1 MCDYTR
7 IPCSVSTW
15 KTFIAGYD
23 VQWDALG
30 GSSHKW
36 MIKMSN
42 KTVIDGEGL
51 VLGRLS
57 SMVAKR
63 LLNGEFIELVN
74 AEKIVV
80 SGAKKMIIDK
90 EKEFL
95 NVGGFTRGPIHHRQ
109 PHRIVRKT
117 IRGMLPHRKAHGR
130 EAFRRLKVHIGVPE
144 EYEASEKE
152 TFEKI
157 HANKLSKRY
166 VTIGEIAENIGWK
179 K

>member
-1 MCDYTR
+1 
-7 IPCSVSTW
+7 
-15 KTFIAGYD
+15 
-23 VQWDALG
+23 
-30 GSSHKW
+30 
-36 MIKMSN
+36 MSN

-51 VLGRLS
+51 ILGRLS

-63 LLNGEFIELVN
+63 LLAGEQIELVN

-80 SGAKKMIIDK
+80 SGAKKMIIER

-95 NVGGFTRGPIHHRQ
+95 GVGGHETGPVHYRQ

-144 EYEASEKE
+144 EFEAAEKE
-152 TFEKI
+152 TIEKI
-157 HANKLSKRY
+157 HARILGKRY

>member
-1 MCDYTR
+1 
-7 IPCSVSTW
+7 
-15 KTFIAGYD
+15 
-23 VQWDALG
+23 
-30 GSSHKW
+30 
-36 MIKMSN
+36 MSN

-51 VLGRLS
+51 ILGRLS

-80 SGAKKMIIDK
+80 SGAKKMIIDR

-95 NVGGFTRGPIHHRQ
+95 NVGGHEKGPVHYRQ

-144 EYEASEKE
+144 EFEAAEKE
-152 TFEKI
+152 TIEKI
-157 HANKLSKRY
+157 QARILGKRY

>member
-1 MCDYTR
+1 
-7 IPCSVSTW
+7 
-15 KTFIAGYD
+15 
-23 VQWDALG
+23 
-30 GSSHKW
+30 
-36 MIKMSN
+36 MSN

-51 VLGRLS
+51 ILGRLS

-80 SGAKKMIIDK
+80 SGAKKMIIER

-95 NVGGFTRGPIHHRQ
+95 GVGGHEKGPVHYRQ

-144 EYEASEKE
+144 EFEAAEKE
-152 TFEKI
+152 TIEKI
-157 HANKLSKRY
+157 QARILGKRY

>member
-1 MCDYTR
+1 
-7 IPCSVSTW
+7 
-15 KTFIAGYD
+15 
-23 VQWDALG
+23 
-30 GSSHKW
+30 
-36 MIKMSN
+36 MSN

-51 VLGRLS
+51 ILGRLS
-57 SMVAKR
+57 SMIAKR
-63 LLNGEFIELVN
+63 LLSGEHIELVN
-74 AEKIVV
+74 SEKIVV
-80 SGAKKMIIDK
+80 SGAKKMIIAR

-95 NVGGFTRGPIHHRQ
+95 NVGGHTRGPVHYRQ

-144 EYEASEKE
+144 EFEAAEKE
-152 TFEKI
+152 TIEKI
-157 HANKLSKRY
+157 QKSILGKRY

>member
-1 MCDYTR
+1 
-7 IPCSVSTW
+7 
-15 KTFIAGYD
+15 
-23 VQWDALG
+23 
-30 GSSHKW
+30 
-36 MIKMSN
+36 MSKN
-42 KTVIDGEGL
+42 TVIDGEGL

-63 LLNGEFIELVN
+63 LLAGESIDLVN

-80 SGAKKMIIDK
+80 SGKKKMIINK

-95 NVGGFTRGPIHHRQ
+95 NVGGHEKGPVHYRQ
-109 PHRIVRKT
+109 PHRIVRQT

-130 EAFRRLKVHIGVPE
+130 EAFRRLKVYIGVPE
-144 EYEASEKE
+144 EFETAEKE
-152 TFEKI
+152 TIDKI
-157 HANKLSKRY
+157 HSSKLSKRF

>member
-1 MCDYTR
+1 
-7 IPCSVSTW
+7 
-15 KTFIAGYD
+15 
-23 VQWDALG
+23 
-30 GSSHKW
+30 
-36 MIKMSN
+36 MSN

-51 VLGRLS
+51 ILGRLS

-63 LLNGEFIELVN
+63 LLAGEQIELVN

-80 SGAKKMIIDK
+80 SGAKKMIIER

-95 NVGGFTRGPIHHRQ
+95 GVGGHEKGPVHYRQ

-144 EYEASEKE
+144 EFEAAEKE
-152 TFEKI
+152 TIEKI
-157 HANKLSKRY
+157 HARILGKGY

>member
-1 MCDYTR
+1 
-7 IPCSVSTW
+7 
-15 KTFIAGYD
+15 
-23 VQWDALG
+23 
-30 GSSHKW
+30 
-36 MIKMSN
+36 MSN

-51 VLGRLS
+51 ILGRLS

-63 LLNGEFIELVN
+63 LLAGEQIELVN

-80 SGAKKMIIDK
+80 SGAKKMIIER

-95 NVGGFTRGPIHHRQ
+95 GVGGHEKGPVHYRQ

-144 EYEASEKE
+144 
-152 TFEKI
+152 
-157 HANKLSKRY
+157 
-166 VTIGEIAENIGWK
+166 
-179 K
+179 

>member
-1 MCDYTR
+1 M
-7 IPCSVSTW
+7 
-15 KTFIAGYD
+15 K
-23 VQWDALG
+23 
-30 GSSHKW
+30 K
-36 MIKMSN
+36 N
-42 KTVIDGEGL
+42 
-51 VLGRLS
+51 LGRLS

-63 LLNGEFIELVN
+63 LLAGEQIELVN

-80 SGAKKMIIDK
+80 SGAKKMIIDR

-95 NVGGFTRGPIHHRQ
+95 GVGGHEKGPVHYRQ

-144 EYEASEKE
+144 EFEAAEKE
-152 TFEKI
+152 TIEKI
-157 HANKLSKRY
+157 HARILSKRY

>member
-1 MCDYTR
+1 
-7 IPCSVSTW
+7 
-15 KTFIAGYD
+15 
-23 VQWDALG
+23 
-30 GSSHKW
+30 
-36 MIKMSN
+36 MSN

-51 VLGRLS
+51 ILGRLS

-80 SGAKKMIIDK
+80 SGAKKMIINR

-95 NVGGFTRGPIHHRQ
+95 GVGGHEKGPVHYRQ

-117 IRGMLPHRKAHGR
+117 IRGMLLHRKAHGR

-144 EYEASEKE
+144 EFEAAEKE
-152 TFEKI
+152 TIEKI
-157 HANKLSKRY
+157 QARILGKRY

>member
-1 MCDYTR
+1 
-7 IPCSVSTW
+7 
-15 KTFIAGYD
+15 
-23 VQWDALG
+23 
-30 GSSHKW
+30 
-36 MIKMSN
+36 MSK

-51 VLGRLS
+51 ILGRLS

-63 LLNGEFIELVN
+63 LLAGEHIELVN

-80 SGAKKMIIDK
+80 SGAKKMIIDR

-95 NVGGFTRGPIHHRQ
+95 GVGGHEKGPVHYRQ

-144 EYEASEKE
+144 EFEAAEKE
-152 TFEKI
+152 TIEKI
-157 HANKLSKRY
+157 QARILGKRY

>member
-1 MCDYTR
+1 M
-7 IPCSVSTW
+7 ST
-15 KTFIAGYD
+15 
-23 VQWDALG
+23 
-30 GSSHKW
+30 
-36 MIKMSN
+36 N
-42 KTVIDGEGL
+42 TVIDGEGL

-63 LLNGEFIELVN
+63 LLAGERIHLVN

-80 SGAKKMIIDK
+80 SGKKKMIINR

-95 NVGGFTRGPIHHRQ
+95 NVGGFERGPVHYRQ
-109 PHRIVRKT
+109 PHRIVRQT

-144 EYEASEKE
+144 EFEASEKE

-157 HANKLSKRY
+157 HSSNLSKRF

>member
-1 MCDYTR
+1 
-7 IPCSVSTW
+7 
-15 KTFIAGYD
+15 
-23 VQWDALG
+23 
-30 GSSHKW
+30 
-36 MIKMSN
+36 MSN

-51 VLGRLS
+51 ILGRLS

-80 SGAKKMIIDK
+80 SGAKKMIINR

-95 NVGGFTRGPIHHRQ
+95 GVGGHEKGPVHYRQ

-144 EYEASEKE
+144 EFEAAEKE
-152 TFEKI
+152 TIKKI
-157 HANKLSKRY
+157 QARILGKRY

>member
-1 MCDYTR
+1 
-7 IPCSVSTW
+7 
-15 KTFIAGYD
+15 
-23 VQWDALG
+23 
-30 GSSHKW
+30 
-36 MIKMSN
+36 MSN

-51 VLGRLS
+51 ILGRLS

-63 LLNGEFIELVN
+63 LLAGEQIELVN

-80 SGAKKMIIDK
+80 SGAKKMIIDR

-95 NVGGFTRGPIHHRQ
+95 GVGGHEKGPVHYRQ

-117 IRGMLPHRKAHGR
+117 IRGMLPHRKTHGR

-144 EYEASEKE
+144 EFEAAEKE
-152 TFEKI
+152 TIEKI
-157 HANKLSKRY
+157 QARILGKRY

>member
-1 MCDYTR
+1 
-7 IPCSVSTW
+7 
-15 KTFIAGYD
+15 
-23 VQWDALG
+23 
-30 GSSHKW
+30 

-57 SMVAKR
+57 SMIAKR
-63 LLNGEFIELVN
+63 LLSGEHIELVN

-80 SGAKKMIIDK
+80 SGKKKMIIDR

-95 NVGGFTRGPIHHRQ
+95 NVGGHEKGPVHYRQ

-144 EYEASEKE
+144 EFEAAEKE
-152 TFEKI
+152 TIEKI
-157 HANKLSKRY
+157 QASILGKRY

>member
-1 MCDYTR
+1 M
-7 IPCSVSTW
+7 
-15 KTFIAGYD
+15 
-23 VQWDALG
+23 
-30 GSSHKW
+30 
-36 MIKMSN
+36 
-42 KTVIDGEGL
+42 
-51 VLGRLS
+51 GRLS

-63 LLNGEFIELVN
+63 LLAGEHIDIVN

-80 SGAKKMIIDK
+80 SGKKKMIINR

-95 NVGGFTRGPIHHRQ
+95 NVGGFTRGPIHYRQ
-109 PHRIVRKT
+109 PHRIVRQT

-130 EAFRRLKVHIGVPE
+130 EAFRRLKVYTGIPE
-144 EYEASEKE
+144 EFKEAEKE

-157 HANKLSKRY
+157 HSSNLSKRF

>member
-1 MCDYTR
+1 
-7 IPCSVSTW
+7 
-15 KTFIAGYD
+15 
-23 VQWDALG
+23 
-30 GSSHKW
+30 
-36 MIKMSN
+36 MSN

-51 VLGRLS
+51 ILGRLS

-80 SGAKKMIIDK
+80 SGAKKMIINR

-95 NVGGFTRGPIHHRQ
+95 GVGGHEKGPVHYRQ

-144 EYEASEKE
+144 EFEAAEKE
-152 TFEKI
+152 TIEKI
-157 HANKLSKRY
+157 QSSILSKRY

>member
-1 MCDYTR
+1 
-7 IPCSVSTW
+7 
-15 KTFIAGYD
+15 
-23 VQWDALG
+23 
-30 GSSHKW
+30 
-36 MIKMSN
+36 MSI

-51 VLGRLS
+51 ILGRLS

-63 LLNGEFIELVN
+63 LLSGEHIELVN

-80 SGAKKMIIDK
+80 SGEKKMIIAR

-95 NVGGFTRGPIHHRQ
+95 NVGGHEKGPVHYRQ

-144 EYEASEKE
+144 EFEAAEKE
-152 TFEKI
+152 TIEKI
-157 HANKLSKRY
+157 QARILGKRY

>member
-1 MCDYTR
+1 
-7 IPCSVSTW
+7 
-15 KTFIAGYD
+15 
-23 VQWDALG
+23 
-30 GSSHKW
+30 
-36 MIKMSN
+36 MSN

-51 VLGRLS
+51 ILGRLS

-63 LLNGEFIELVN
+63 LLSGEHIELVN

-80 SGAKKMIIDK
+80 SGAKKMIIDR

-95 NVGGFTRGPIHHRQ
+95 NVGGHEKGPVHYRQ

-144 EYEASEKE
+144 EFEAAEKE
-152 TFEKI
+152 TIEKI
-157 HANKLSKRY
+157 QASILGKRY

>member
-1 MCDYTR
+1 
-7 IPCSVSTW
+7 
-15 KTFIAGYD
+15 
-23 VQWDALG
+23 
-30 GSSHKW
+30 
-36 MIKMSN
+36 MSN

-51 VLGRLS
+51 ILGRLS

-63 LLNGEFIELVN
+63 LLAGEQIELVN

-80 SGAKKMIIDK
+80 SGAKKMIIER

-95 NVGGFTRGPIHHRQ
+95 GVGGHEKGPVHYRQ

-144 EYEASEKE
+144 EFEAAEKE
-152 TFEKI
+152 TIEKI
-157 HANKLSKRY
+157 QAHNLGKRY

>member
-1 MCDYTR
+1 
-7 IPCSVSTW
+7 
-15 KTFIAGYD
+15 
-23 VQWDALG
+23 
-30 GSSHKW
+30 
-36 MIKMSN
+36 MSN

-51 VLGRLS
+51 ILGRLS

-63 LLNGEFIELVN
+63 LLSGEHIELVN

-80 SGAKKMIIDK
+80 SGAKKMIIAR

-95 NVGGFTRGPIHHRQ
+95 NVGGHEKGPVHYRQ

-130 EAFRRLKVHIGVPE
+130 EAFRRLKVYIGVPE
-144 EYEASEKE
+144 EHEAAEKE

-157 HANKLSKRY
+157 QASRLSKRY
-166 VTIGEIAENIGWK
+166 LTIGEIAENIGWK

>member
-1 MCDYTR
+1 
-7 IPCSVSTW
+7 
-15 KTFIAGYD
+15 
-23 VQWDALG
+23 
-30 GSSHKW
+30 
-36 MIKMSN
+36 MSI

-51 VLGRLS
+51 ILGRLS

-63 LLNGEFIELVN
+63 LLAGEYIELVN

-80 SGAKKMIIDK
+80 SGAKKMIINR

-95 NVGGFTRGPIHHRQ
+95 NVGGHEKGPVHYRQ

-117 IRGMLPHRKAHGR
+117 IRGMLPHRKTHGR

-144 EYEASEKE
+144 EFEAADKE
-152 TFEKI
+152 TIEKI
-157 HANKLSKRY
+157 QANILGKRY

>member
-1 MCDYTR
+1 
-7 IPCSVSTW
+7 
-15 KTFIAGYD
+15 
-23 VQWDALG
+23 
-30 GSSHKW
+30 
-36 MIKMSN
+36 MSK

-51 VLGRLS
+51 ILGRLS

-63 LLNGEFIELVN
+63 LLAGEQIELVN

-80 SGAKKMIIDK
+80 SGAKKMIIDR

-95 NVGGFTRGPIHHRQ
+95 GVGGHEKGPVHYRQ

-144 EYEASEKE
+144 EFEAAEKE
-152 TFEKI
+152 TIEKI
-157 HANKLSKRY
+157 HARILSKRY

>member
-1 MCDYTR
+1 
-7 IPCSVSTW
+7 
-15 KTFIAGYD
+15 
-23 VQWDALG
+23 
-30 GSSHKW
+30 
-36 MIKMSN
+36 MSN

-51 VLGRLS
+51 ILGRLS

-80 SGAKKMIIDK
+80 SGAKKMIIDR

-95 NVGGFTRGPIHHRQ
+95 NVGGHEKGPVHYRQ

-144 EYEASEKE
+144 ELEAAEKE
-152 TFEKI
+152 TIEKI
-157 HANKLSKRY
+157 QARILGKRY

>member
-1 MCDYTR
+1 
-7 IPCSVSTW
+7 
-15 KTFIAGYD
+15 
-23 VQWDALG
+23 
-30 GSSHKW
+30 
-36 MIKMSN
+36 MSN

-51 VLGRLS
+51 ILGRLS

-80 SGAKKMIIDK
+80 SGAKKMIINR

-95 NVGGFTRGPIHHRQ
+95 GVGGHEKGPVHYRQ

-144 EYEASEKE
+144 EFEAAEKE
-152 TFEKI
+152 TIEKI
-157 HANKLSKRY
+157 QARILGKRY